1 MNITIVSTTSRNGS
15 KTLELSHFVQ
25 GLFLKK
31 GIEAKVLDL
40 QHLPEDFF
48 TSVLYRSP
56 KSDSF
61 QGIQELVSGT
71 DKFLFVIPEYNCSF
85 PGILKSFV
93 DALDFPKSFRGKKG
107 GMIGLSDGTQGATV
121 AMSHFSDILNYLGMV
136 LVPSRPRLINVGQ
149 HFYDGKMHNE
159 IYTQHIDRI
168 LDELIAL

>member
-25 GLFLKK
+25 SLFLKK
-31 GIEAKVLDL
+31 GIEVKILDL
-40 QHLPEDFF
+40 RDLPEDFF

-56 KSDSF
+56 KSNSF
-61 QGIQELVSGT
+61 QEIQDVVTAT
-71 DKFLFVIPEYNCSF
+71 DKFLFIIPEYNCSF

-121 AMSHFSDILNYLGMV
+121 AMSHFSDILNYLGV
-136 LVPSRPRLINVGQ
+136 ILVSSRPRLINIGQ
-149 HFYDGKMHNE
+149 HFYDGTMHQE
-159 IYTQHIDRI
+159 IYTQHIERT

>member
-25 GLFLKK
+25 SLFLKK
-31 GIEAKVLDL
+31 GIEVKVIDL
-40 QHLPEDFF
+40 RDLPEDFF

-56 KSDSF
+56 KSNSF
-61 QGIQELVSGT
+61 QEIQDVVTAT
-71 DKFLFVIPEYNCSF
+71 DKFLFIIPEYNCSF

-107 GMIGLSDGTQGATV
+107 GMIGISDGTQGATV
-121 AMSHFSDILNYLGMV
+121 AMSHFSDILNYLGMT
-136 LVPSRPRLINVGQ
+136 LVPSRPRLINIGQ
-149 HFYDGKMHNE
+149 HFYDGTMHQE
-159 IYTQHIDRI
+159 IYSQHIEKT

>member
-25 GLFLKK
+25 SLFLKK
-31 GIEAKVLDL
+31 GIEVKILDL
-40 QHLPEDFF
+40 RDLPEDFF

-61 QGIQELVSGT
+61 RGIQELVTST
-71 DKFLFVIPEYNCSF
+71 DKFLFIIPEYNCSF

-121 AMSHFSDILNYLGMV
+121 AMSHFSDILNYLGV
-136 LVPSRPRLINVGQ
+136 TLVPSRPRLINIGQ
-149 HFYDGKMHNE
+149 HFYDGTMHQE
-159 IYTQHIDRI
+159 IYTQHIERT

>member
-1 MNITIVSTTSRNGS
+1 MNITIVSTTSRKGS
-15 KTLELSHFVQ
+15 KTLELSVFIQDLFRRKGLDVQ
-25 GLFLKK
+25 
-31 GIEAKVLDL
+31 ILDL

-61 QGIQELVSGT
+61 QGIQDLVTAT
-71 DKFLFVIPEYNCSF
+71 DKFLFIIPEYNCSF
-85 PGILKSFV
+85 PGVLKSFV

-121 AMSHFSDILNYLGMV
+121 AMSHFSDILNYLGV
-136 LVPSRPRLINVGQ
+136 TLVPSRPRLINIGQ
-149 HFYDGKMHNE
+149 HFYDGTMHQE
-159 IYTQHIDRI
+159 IYTQHIERT